1 MILKP
6 TLAAMLASGLIV
18 PERPALIL
26 PKPAIVKAENLEFSK
41 HMLLG
46 MPLTMGML
54 PGKAGDPF
62 LINSSQYSTSASS
75 SLEVISWTHT
85 TTSATSCLVVAG
97 TAISNSGAAD
107 ISSVTFN
114 GVSLTQIIAT
124 GVGNSTSLWRLFR
137 PAVGSF
143 TLSVTMDVT
152 NDRFIS
158 GHAVNLGNANSVNAS
173 SSAEGAADTTSI
185 GITTTKKSIIVVSSF
200 VASSGSAARTI
211 SYSSP
216 STTTTQQ
223 SASNSSNSLG
233 KTANIATST
242 LQNAASLTVTS
253 VSSGAADTHRVAAA
267 ALAFS

>member
-1 MILKP
+1 MIVKP
-6 TLAAMLASGLIV
+6 AIAALLASGLIM
-18 PERPALIL
+18 PEAPKLVL

-62 LINSSQYSTSASS
+62 FIDSSQYSTSASS
-75 SLEVISWTHT
+75 SLETITWTHT
-85 TTSATSCLVVAG
+85 TTAATTCLVVAG
-97 TAISNSGAAD
+97 TAVNNAGNTD
-107 ISSVTFN
+107 ITSVTFN
-114 GVSLTQIIAT
+114 GVSLTQIVSA
-124 GVGNSTSLWRLFR
+124 GSGNSTSLWRLFS

-143 TLSVTMDVT
+143 TLSVTMSGT

-158 GHAVNLGNANSVNAS
+158 GHAVNLGNANAVNTSNADEGSAQTFSVS
-173 SSAEGAADTTSI
+173 L
-185 GITTTKKSIIVVSSF
+185 TTTKKTIIVASSF
-200 VASSGSAARTI
+200 VASSTSTARTI
-211 SYSSP
+211 TYSSP

-223 SASNSSNSLG
+223 SANNSSNSIG

-253 VSSGAADTHRVAAA
+253 VSSGGTNTHRLAAA
-267 ALAFS
+267 AFAFN

>member
-6 TLAAMLASGLIV
+6 ALAAMLASGLIV
-18 PERPALIL
+18 PETPKLVF
-26 PKPAIVKAENLEFSK
+26 PKPAIVKAENLELTR
-41 HMLLG
+41 HILLG

-75 SLEVISWTHT
+75 SLETISWTHT
-85 TTSATSCLVVAG
+85 TTSATTCLVVAG
-97 TAISNSGAAD
+97 TAVNNAGNTD
-107 ISSVTFN
+107 ITSVTFN
-114 GVSLTQIIAT
+114 SVALTQIVT
-124 GVGNSTSLWRLFR
+124 SSTGNSTSLWRLFS

-143 TLSVTMDVT
+143 TLSVTMSGT

-158 GHAVNLGNANSVNAS
+158 GHAVNLGNANAVNAS
-173 SSAEGAADTTSI
+173 SGGESAADTFSVSF
-185 GITTTKKSIIVVSSF
+185 TTTKKSIIVASSF

-223 SASNSSNSLG
+223 SASNSSNSIG

-242 LQNAASLTVTS
+242 LQNAASITVTS
-253 VSSGAADTHRVAAA
+253 VSSGAAATHRVAAA
-267 ALAFS
+267 ALAFN

>member
-6 TLAAMLASGLIV
+6 ALAAMLASGLIV
-18 PERPALIL
+18 PEAPKLVL
-26 PKPAIVKAENLEFSK
+26 PKPAIVKAENLELTR
-41 HMLLG
+41 HILLG

-62 LINSSQYSTSASS
+62 FIDSSQYSTTASS
-75 SLEVISWTHT
+75 SLETITWTHT
-85 TTSATSCLVVAG
+85 TTSATTCLVVAG
-97 TAISNSGAAD
+97 TAINNAGTTN

-114 GVSLTQIIAT
+114 GVSLTQVVVA
-124 GVGNSTSLWRLFR
+124 GSGSSTSLWRLFS

-143 TLSVTMDVT
+143 TLSVTMSST

-158 GHAVNLGNANSVNAS
+158 GHAVNLGNANAVNAS
-173 SSAEGAADTTSI
+173 NAAEGSAQTFSVSF
-185 GITTTKKSIIVVSSF
+185 TTTKKSIIVASSF
-200 VASSGSAARTI
+200 VASSGSVTRTI

-223 SASNSSNSLG
+223 SASNSSNSIG

-253 VSSGAADTHRVAAA
+253 VSSGGTATHRLAAA
-267 ALAFS
+267 AFAFN